1 MNIWHI
7 TRYTLREAL
16 SKKVFISFFIISS
29 LVLIGLLLF
38 ALLTDSPGISES
50 INNSENKV
58 PIEDIVMG
66 LQLAFGLPIASL
78 GLLLAIFACSGFIS
92 ALFEKGNIDLFLSK
106 PLERYELILGKYFG
120 GLLMVFINM
129 AYLIGGIW
137 LIFSI
142 KFGIW
147 QAEYLLL
154 IFAETLAFAV
164 LNSLIILIA
173 VLTKNSILAMM
184 SAYSVILI
192 LSPILKNREVI
203 FEMVN
208 NKVVE
213 VILNVF
219 YYIIPPVDEIINKF
233 FFHIYT
239 GKGEAANET
248 VYLAFVQIVFFITI
262 AVFMFKK
269 KDF

>member
-1 MNIWHI
+1 MNIWAV
-7 TRYTLREAL
+7 TRFTLREAL
-16 SKKVFISFFIISS
+16 SKKVFISFIIISS
-29 LVLIGLLLF
+29 LVLAGLILF
-38 ALLTDSPGISES
+38 ASLTGPANLTPDLDGAQAEIPLE
-50 INNSENKV
+50 E
-58 PIEDIVMG
+58 IVMG

-92 ALFEKGNIDLFLSK
+92 TLFEKGNIDLFLSK

-120 GLLMVFINM
+120 GVLIVFLNM

-142 KFGIW
+142 KFGTW
-147 QAEYLLL
+147 QSDFLLL
-154 IFAETLAFAV
+154 IFVETFAFAV

-184 SAYSVILI
+184 SAYAVILI
-192 LSPILKNREVI
+192 LSPILKNREAI

-219 YYIIPPVDEIINKF
+219 YYLIPPVDEIINKY
-233 FFHIYT
+233 FFHIFT
-239 GKGEAANET
+239 GKGEAANEP
-248 VYLAFVQIVFFITI
+248 VYLAFVQIVFFISI
-262 AVFMFKK
+262 AVYLFKN

>member
-1 MNIWHI
+1 MNIWNI
-7 TRYTLREAL
+7 TRFTLREAI

-29 LVLIGLLLF
+29 LVLIGLILF
-38 ALLTDSPGISES
+38 AVLTDSPDFSQNFDSGEKEIPLNE
-50 INNSENKV
+50 
-58 PIEDIVMG
+58 IVMG

-142 KFGIW
+142 KFEIW
-147 QAEYLLL
+147 QSDFLLL

-184 SAYSVILI
+184 SAYAVILI
-192 LSPILKNREVI
+192 LSPILKNREAI

-233 FFHIYT
+233 FFHIFT

-248 VYLAFVQIVFFITI
+248 VLLAFVQIVFFITI
-262 AVFMFKK
+262 AVYLFKK